1 MGISDAGLDLIK
13 AFEGFF
19 AKPYRCPAG
28 VLTQGYGHTTAAGA
42 PALGGVWTRERAT
55 QVLRDDV
62 ARFAAKIDPLLKRKP
77 TQAQYDAMI
86 SLAYN
91 IGPKAFAGSSVLRA
105 FNARDDK
112 RAVAAFAMWIKAGG
126 KILPGLARRRASE
139 ALTYQGIRDLDFDG
153 KADAPVFGRMAQ
165 SVASVEPKPRKAA

>member
-1 MGISDAGLDLIK
+1 MQISENGLDLIK

-28 VLTQGYGHTTAAGA
+28 VLTQGYGHTAAAGA

-62 ARFAAKIDPLLKRKP
+62 TRFAAQIEPLLKRKP
-77 TQAQYDAMI
+77 SQAQYDAML

-91 IGPKAFAGSSVLRA
+91 IGPRAFAGSSVLRH

-112 RAVAAFAMWIKAGG
+112 RAAAAFGMWSKARG
-126 KILPGLARRRASE
+126 KVLPGLVRRRSSE
-139 ALTYQGIRDLDFDG
+139 ALTYQGVRDLDFDG
-153 KADAPVFGRMAQ
+153 KPDAPIFGRMPQA
-165 SVASVEPKPRKAA
+165 VASVEPKPRKAA

>member
-1 MGISDAGLDLIK
+1 MQISENGLDLIK

-28 VLTQGYGHTTAAGA
+28 VMTQGYGHTAAAGA
-42 PALGGVWTRERAT
+42 PALGGVWSKERAT

-62 ARFAAKIDPLLKRKP
+62 ARFSAKIEPLFERRP
-77 TQAQYDAMI
+77 SQAQFDAMI

-91 IGPKAFAGSSVLRA
+91 IGPRAFAGSSVLRT

-112 RAVAAFAMWIKAGG
+112 RAAAAFAMWVKGGG
-126 KILPGLARRRASE
+126 KILPGLVRRRASE
-139 ALTYQGIRDLDFDG
+139 ALAYQGVRDLDFDG
-153 KADAPVFGRMAQ
+153 KADAPAFGRMAQ
-165 SVASVEPKPRKAA
+165 AVASIEPRLSKAA

>member
-1 MGISDAGLDLIK
+1 MQISSFGLDLIK

-28 VLTQGYGHTTAAGA
+28 VLTQGYGHTAAAGA

-62 ARFAAKIDPLLKRKP
+62 ARFCAQIDPLLTRKP

-91 IGPKAFAGSSVLRA
+91 IGPKAFAGSSVLRG
-105 FNARDDK
+105 FNGGDDK
-112 RAVAAFAMWIKAGG
+112 RAVAAFAMWSKAGG
-126 KILPGLARRRASE
+126 KVLPGLVRRRASE
-139 ALTYQGIRDLDFDG
+139 ALAYQGVRDLDFDG
-153 KADAPVFGRMAQ
+153 KPDAPVFGRMPQA
-165 SVASVEPKPRKAA
+165 VATVEPKGRKAA